1 MGWVRQVTDDFSH
14 AIGADS
20 STGFIGH
27 IGEVIKND
35 PVAQAVVAGGLL
47 ILTGGTSAI
56 GQIGA
61 GIAAGAEAIGSS
73 IAAAASAVGSG
84 ISAVGAT
91 TLAETGLT
99 LGDVYSGIKLAN
111 ALDKGDAV
119 GAITSALGFASPGTD
134 FAGIDL
140 NTAKNAL
147 QTANAIDKGNTIGA
161 ISGGLNLAG
170 SPTFGDIS
178 SKDIVSGLQ
187 TANAINKG
195 DTLGAI
201 TGGLNLLPSVAG
213 VKDIGGISTR
223 DISTGLK
230 TANAINN
237 NNLAGIFSGVT
248 NLAGVNDVGGLS
260 TKDITTGLSLL
271 APATNKSTVVS
282 QGKGPPGSVDDG
294 VGYVTGKGL
303 LPMPDFAIPE
313 SFSTNPNSRSQQGAT
328 NTIGNLPSGTMSLAS
343 FGLPETK
350 AMILGEMGKP
360 VTGYDQKL
368 KQLAVAE
375 DPLLALNNLPVYDT
389 NVQKMASA
397 PFYQNTAYSP
407 FGFSDPTA
415 LFAAEGGSIQ
425 RFAEGKEVS
434 YSPEDISAMLKPLA
448 NLDSG
453 LDKLPKISALRMGQ
467 MGSASASKILPQLA
481 AALKNRG
488 ITMAEGG
495 RPDDQHHP
503 HYDGTP
509 VFRTGGLEG
518 LGGKY
523 VEGKGDGTSDDIT
536 AMLANGEYV
545 FSADVVS
552 ALGNGSNKAGAQQL
566 DHMTQA
572 IRARARSAP
581 PDKLPPDAKSPLEY
595 LKSSKGKKHG

>member
-1 MGWVRQVTDDFSH
+1 MGWVQQITDDISH

-35 PVAQAVVAGGLL
+35 PIAQAVVAGGLL
-47 ILTGGTSAI
+47 IATGGASALA
-56 GQIGA
+56 GIGA
-61 GIAAGAEAIGSS
+61 GIAAGAEAVGSS

-91 TLAETGLT
+91 ALAETGLT

-111 ALDKGDAV
+111 AVDKGDAV

-134 FAGIDL
+134 FAGIPL
-140 NTAKNAL
+140 STASNAL
-147 QTANAIDKGNTIGA
+147 QTANAIDKGNTLGA

-170 SPTFGDIS
+170 SPDIGGVS
-178 SKDIVSGLQ
+178 SKDIVGGLQ

-195 DTLGAI
+195 DTLGAV

-213 VKDIGGISTR
+213 VSDIGGISTK

-230 TANAINN
+230 TANALDKGNLAGAFN
-237 NNLAGIFSGVT
+237 GATNLAGINDIGGV
-248 NLAGVNDVGGLS
+248 S

-271 APATNKSTVVS
+271 APATTKSVAPTS
-282 QGKGPPGSVDDG
+282 SLASV
-294 VGYVTGKGL
+294 
-303 LPMPDFAIPE
+303 FANASPTTTTTTPTT
-313 SFSTNPNSRSQQGAT
+313 SPTSATTTATNPANA
-328 NTIGNLPSGTMSLAS
+328 MSLAA

-350 AMILGEMGKP
+350 AMVMGEMGKP
-360 VTGYDQKL
+360 ITGYDEKL
-368 KQLAVAE
+368 KQLAIAE
-375 DPLLALNNLPVYDT
+375 DPLLAMNSAPVYDT

-397 PFYQNTAYSP
+397 PFYQNAAYSP
-407 FGFSDPTA
+407 FGFTDPTA
-415 LFAAEGGSIQ
+415 LFAAKGGSIQ

-434 YSPEDISAMLKPLA
+434 YSSEDISAMLKPLA

-467 MGSASASKILPQLA
+467 MGSAPTSKILPQLA

-495 RPDDQHHP
+495 RPNDQHHP